1 MREYYK
7 VLGLEVGA
15 SDEQVEKAYKELKE
29 KYSEERFLE
38 GQAGNDAAK
47 MLTKVETAYN
57 EIKASKARLNEK
69 DLFEN
74 DYTEVENLIRSGNIS
89 LAQQKLDD
97 FSERDAEWHYLQ
109 SVVFYKKNWI
119 NESLK
124 QLEIALTMDPH
135 NTKYSDALSKLKQ
148 KIEYNNK
155 QFYSNN
161 AYNQDPNAN
170 RAQQMGGV
178 DSNNCLSL
186 CATWCLMDMLCS
198 MCCR

>member
-15 SDEQVEKAYKELKE
+15 SEEQVENAYKTLKE
-29 KYSEERFLE
+29 KYSKERFLE
-38 GQAGNDAAK
+38 GEAGNEAAR

-57 EIKASKARLNEK
+57 EIKLASKKVNND

-74 DYTEVENLIRSGNIS
+74 DYSEIESLIRSGNIS
-89 LAQQKLDD
+89 LAQQKLDN
-97 FSERDAEWHYLQ
+97 FSARDAEWHYLQ
-109 SVVFYKKNWI
+109 SVIFYKKNWI

-124 QLEIALTMDPH
+124 QLEIALTIEPH
-135 NTKYSDALSKLKQ
+135 NVKYSDALAKLKQ
-148 KIEYNNK
+148 KIEYNNR
-155 QFYSNN
+155 QFHSNN
-161 AYNQDPNAN
+161 AYNQDPNASQG
-170 RAQQMGGV
+170 QQMGGV